1 MEYLRNR
8 KIKSSSLFERDYEF
22 IKEALYLGYGI
33 NLRNPRIGK
42 KPRIV
47 DIYKS
52 PQMRSTHLITLGRTR
67 WGKTRFIERAIVDDI
82 ESGLSIFHLDP
93 KQDFDGLEAI
103 LDAVLKTERYDE
115 FMLYTPFYDE
125 VSLRINVFY
134 DQIPDAISDIV
145 KAMSPKGKEDFFK
158 EIAGELAK
166 AISISEYLKGAKEI
180 RFIDI
185 FKYTSVDEINNLFK
199 EIEKADD
206 NGYIEIGGKKYEKKK
221 LKIDGLLALNKIRQK
236 DRTYWS
242 KVNTTI
248 ELILS
253 QMSTGEVGTTFGK
266 AKGNPLLDRMAS
278 GKPFI
283 FTAILGSLFIGKDP
297 AMRISRMIN
306 AMHEKAYGRIYIKF
320 QKLNPAISE
329 YWDEGSIV
337 IYDGAFE
344 KINKVGGAGG
354 YIQIFTQSFSD
365 FEMNVGKEG
374 TKVFFDNADVMLM
387 SVLDKDTAKYFSD
400 MSGTVVR
407 SKPMWTREE
416 GIIAVPE
423 KEPLIPLELFMRMPK
438 GAFHA
443 FIEGSWYRGY
453 SPMLKDRRRI
463 IIEPLPYPDNRL
475 INYFAKKY
483 NLSIQEAS
491 EIVKQ
496 NEVYFDYDWIMKEG
510 LADVWIDLRE
520 FSYYKNY
527 VLPMK
532 KNEED
537 VLQIVDIVRNNS
549 GITLSEEF
557 VDTVKKLINTYQGNM
572 LKAYIE
578 GNTLFIQYHIF
589 TELFN
594 IKPQQSWVIKNPSNG
609 YTYVTVNI
617 PDNLKDKL
625 NINRDIKTIAKSKD
639 KNNNENE

>member
-1 MEYLRNR
+1 MEILRSKN
-8 KIKSSSLFERDYEF
+8 KPENTGLFKRDYNF
-22 IKEALYLGYGI
+22 IKEALYIGYGI
-33 NLRNPRIGK
+33 NLQNPRVKK

-52 PQMRSTHLITLGRTR
+52 PEMRSTHLICLGRTR
-67 WGKTRFIERAIVDDI
+67 WGKTRFIERSIVDDI
-82 ESGLSIFHLDP
+82 ESGFSIFHLDP
-93 KQDFDGLEAI
+93 KQDFDNLEAL
-103 LDAVLKTERYDE
+103 LDAVLRTERYDE

-125 VSLRINVFY
+125 VSLKINVFY
-134 DQIPDAISDIV
+134 DQIPDAISDII
-145 KAMSPKGKEDFFK
+145 KAMSPQGKEDFFK

-166 AISISEYLKGAKEI
+166 AVSISEYLKGVKEI

-185 FKYTSVDEINNLFK
+185 FKYTSVDEINNLFN

-206 NGYIEIGGKKYEKKK
+206 NGYVEIGGKKYDKKQ
-221 LKIDGLLALNKIRQK
+221 LKVDGLLALNKIRQK

-253 QMSTGEVGTTFGK
+253 QMSTGEVGKTFGK
-266 AKGNPLLDRMAS
+266 ARGNPLLDRMAS

-283 FTAILGSLFIGKDP
+283 FTSILGSMFIGKDP

-306 AMHEKAYGRIYIKF
+306 AMHEKAYGRIYVKF
-320 QKLNPAISE
+320 QKLNPPVSE
-329 YWDEGSIV
+329 YWDEGSVV

-400 MSGTVVR
+400 MAGSVVR

-453 SPMLKDRRRI
+453 SPMLEDRRRI
-463 IIEPLPYPDNRL
+463 IIEPLPYPDDRL
-475 INYFAKKY
+475 IEYFAEKY
-483 NLSIQEAS
+483 KIDKNEAS
-491 EIVKQ
+491 QIVKKH
-496 NEVYFDYDWIMKEG
+496 EVYYDYDWIMKEG
-510 LADVWIDLRE
+510 LADIWIDLKE

-527 VLPMK
+527 VLPAK
-532 KNEED
+532 QNENETIDIIDTTPSGFVLEED
-537 VLQIVDIVRNNS
+537 MIDV
-549 GITLSEEF
+549 
-557 VDTVKKLINTYQGNM
+557 VKPLINAYQGNM
-572 LKAYIE
+572 LKAYVE
-578 GNTLFIQYHIF
+578 NNTLFVQYHVFSEVFGI
-589 TELFN
+589 TPDN
-594 IKPQQSWVIKNPSNG
+594 SWTIKNPLNG
-609 YTYVTVNI
+609 YTYVAVKI

-625 NINRDIKTIAKSKD
+625 TINGNVNTAGEG
-639 KNNNENE
+639 KNKKG